1 MYKKHY
7 TRNFVTK
14 ESVELIHEK
23 SLHLLKTKGIRF
35 SSEELLEL
43 FKERG
48 LKVDGE
54 IVYFTEEIVNEALA
68 SCPRNFTFVSR
79 GHKLPVGT
87 VQKKTIGQSSL
98 GPINVLKEGEHKP
111 AQVEDYT
118 NLIKLFHTSD
128 VIDMIDC
135 ELVYPQNV
143 PTEVRTDFM
152 TLAPMMYSDK
162 PIAGLNGSTE
172 VSRRTI
178 QLAKEFNDIHDQV
191 LMSTLIT
198 SAPPFAWDKAMCESL
213 IEYAKNGQC
222 CCIAGVGLAGLTGPP
237 SLAGNIIQN
246 NTERLAG
253 IVATQVVNPGAPV
266 IYQFSALQTDLRYSL
281 CVCGGAE
288 VGVEWFVESEL
299 ANFYGLP
306 KRSHGCLSDAKEDD
320 YQSGRESAFNGLS
333 ALMSEPE
340 VSYMLAGIMDSFNTF
355 GYEKF
360 ILDEETYKVAAR
372 LLRPVDFNEE
382 TMLMAKMEGTE
393 HSGNYIART
402 TKTYRNDF
410 MFPEFANRKAYSN
423 WSKEDNSISI
433 QERATQAW
441 KKRLEEYVRP
451 ELDSRQIK
459 MIEDLLPAELRFK

>member
-23 SLHLLKTKGIRF
+23 SLHLLKNKGIRF
-35 SSEELLEL
+35 SSDELLNL

-48 LKVDGE
+48 LRVDGE

-68 SCPRNFTFVSR
+68 SCPRNFNFVSR
-79 GHKLPVGT
+79 GKKLPVGT

-98 GPINVLKEGEHKP
+98 GPINVLQEGVHRP
-111 AQVEDYT
+111 AMVEDYV
-118 NLIKLFHTSD
+118 NFIKLFHTSS
-128 VIDMIDC
+128 VIDIIDC
-135 ELVYPQNV
+135 ESIYPQNV
-143 PTEVRTDFM
+143 PKQYRTDFM
-152 TLAPMMYSDK
+152 TLAPLMYSDK
-162 PIAGLNGSTE
+162 PIAGLNGSAQ
-172 VSRRTI
+172 VSKRTI

-191 LMSTLIT
+191 LMSTLLT
-198 SAPPFAWDKAMCESL
+198 SAPPFAWDRAMCESL
-213 IEYAKNGQC
+213 IEYARNGQC

-288 VGVEWFVESEL
+288 TSVEWFVESEL
-299 ANFYGLP
+299 ATFYGLP

-320 YQSGRESAFNGLS
+320 YQAGRESALIGLS

-340 VSYMLAGIMDSFNTF
+340 VSYMLAGIMDSFNTL

-360 ILDEETYKVAAR
+360 ILDEDTYKIAGR
-372 LLRPVDFNEE
+372 FLRSVEFNEE
-382 TMLMAKMEGTE
+382 TMLMDKMKNTE
-393 HSGNYIART
+393 HSGNYISRT
-402 TKTYRNDF
+402 TKTYKKDF
-410 MFPEFANRKAYSN
+410 VFPEFANRKAYPN
-423 WSKEDNSISI
+423 WEKEDDSISI
-433 QERATQAW
+433 RERATQAW
-441 KKRLEEYVRP
+441 KKRLEEYVQP
-451 ELDSRQIK
+451 ELDKGQLK
-459 MIEDLLPAELRFK
+459 MIEDLLPSELRF